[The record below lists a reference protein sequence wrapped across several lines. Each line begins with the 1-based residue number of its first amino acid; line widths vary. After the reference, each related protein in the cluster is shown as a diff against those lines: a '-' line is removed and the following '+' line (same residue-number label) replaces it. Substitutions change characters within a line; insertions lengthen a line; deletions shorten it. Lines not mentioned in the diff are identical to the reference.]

1 MFNIKNL
8 KIKENYIPFTEYQLA
23 ILDMQQFNG
32 GKTKKIQS
40 VLRYVMKYS
49 PNGKLVYSIHR
60 LYKMYTWKGKRMS
73 QRYFY
78 NLIAELKE
86 LNLLEDKDGDI
97 YVALSKKQQDNE
109 SDSDSNVQEE
119 LQEKVQEENSSESV
133 ENTNVLE
140 GHAPSLETSRLNINY
155 NNSNGENF
163 TFSLVD
169 EIKKLYRGIKGRRY
183 ASKKEMKDIAK
194 VLMVKER
201 INNSII
207 QAKVF
212 GQIDYLRTKIEL
224 AGVVAYVEKIV
235 YDKWTEFDLND
246 NTYIQINSKNIE
258 LEEYLGIM

>member
-8 KIKENYIPFTEYQLA
+8 KIKENYINFNEYQLA
-23 ILDMQQFNG
+23 VLDSHEFNG
-32 GKTKKIQS
+32 SKTKKIQS

-49 PNGKLVYSIHR
+49 PNNKLVYSIHK
-60 LYKMYTWKGKRMS
+60 LYKMYSSKGKRMS

-78 NLIAELKE
+78 NLIAELKN
-86 LNLLEDKDGDI
+86 LNLLEEKDNEI
-97 YVALSKKQQDNE
+97 FLVLSKK
-109 SDSDSNVQEE
+109 V
-119 LQEKVQEENSSESV
+119 QEKVQEKVQSENTIESI
-133 ENTNVLE
+133 ENTNVSE
-140 GHAPSLETSRLNINY
+140 CHVPTLETANSNI
-155 NNSNGENF
+155 NNSNSNRENCS
-163 TFSLVD
+163 FSLID
-169 EIKKLYRGIKGRRY
+169 EIKKLYRGIKGRKY

-212 GQIDYLRTKIEL
+212 GQIDYLKTKIEL

-246 NTYIQINSKNIE
+246 NTYIQISSKNRE
-258 LEEYLGIM
+258 FEEYLGIM

>member
-1 MFNIKNL
+1 MFNIKKL

-23 ILDMQQFNG
+23 ILDMQQYNG

-49 PNGKLVYSIHR
+49 PNGKLVYSINK

-73 QRYFY
+73 QKYFY
-78 NLIAELKE
+78 NLVNELID
-86 LNLLEDKDGDI
+86 LSLLEKKDGEI
-97 YVALSKKQQDNE
+97 YVVLNKKDEPKENENDLS
-109 SDSDSNVQEE
+109 VQEE
-119 LQEKVQEENSSESV
+119 VQGKVQNENSSESV

-140 GHAPSLETSRLNINY
+140 CHAPSLETSRVNINY
-155 NNSNGENF
+155 NNSNGENCS
-163 TFSLVD
+163 FSLID
-169 EIKKLYRGIKGRRY
+169 EIKKLYRGIKGRKY

-246 NTYIQINSKNIE
+246 NTYIQINSKNRE